1 MVLTTI
7 LLFDLLIHVAALTP
21 YVLRLRALL
30 GGVGLAVLFA
40 SWLSCFSLGVTLGAT
55 GTTTTLHFVQFK
67 I

>member
-21 YVLRLRALL
+21 SILRLRALL
-30 GGVGLAVLFA
+30 RRVGLAVLFA
-40 SWLSCFSLGVTLGAT
+40 CWLCGFSLGVALGAT
-55 GTTTTLHFVQFK
+55 GTTTALHFVQFK